1 MPRTSSAPIVMTP
14 LTVAIRTRFGTL
26 DAFAAAIGVSP
37 ALVSMVLTRQRP
49 LHGVLAERA
58 RAAGLTDEEL
68 DVTPITDHGQY
79 VRATVAIA
87 LAQAARELG
96 VGPEVA
102 EAALGQWER
111 GELDGLAAEV
121 FGRPV
126 GPDQQLAS

>member
-1 MPRTSSAPIVMTP
+1 MTP
-14 LTVAIRTRFGTL
+14 FTVAVRTRFGTL
-26 DAFAAAIGVSP
+26 DEFAEALGVSRS
-37 ALVSMVLTRQRP
+37 LVSQVLTRRHP
-49 LHGVLAERA
+49 MRGVLAERA
-58 RAAGLTDEEL
+58 RAAGLTEAEL
-68 DVTPITDHGQY
+68 DTTPITDHGQY